1 MDKQEAVKQIEKLAE
16 KLKHSSDSEVR
27 VIAGK
32 LYTILGSLAQFQGL
46 IPVDIDVEAGEIDE
60 SEWLRSAASN
70 PAFDFLKD
78 PEEDIYTLADGK
90 PFND

>member
-1 MDKQEAVKQIEKLAE
+1 MNKQEAVKQIEDLADKLR
-16 KLKHSSDSEVR
+16 HSSDSEVR
-27 VIAGK
+27 LIAGK
-32 LYTILGSLAQFQGL
+32 LYTVLGSLAQLQGL
-46 IPVDIDVEAGEIDE
+46 IPVEIDVEAGEIDE

-70 PAFDFLKD
+70 PAFDFLED

>member
-1 MDKQEAVKQIEKLAE
+1 MNKQEAVKQIEDLADKLR
-16 KLKHSSDSEVR
+16 HSSDSEVR
-27 VIAGK
+27 LIAGK
-32 LYTILGSLAQFQGL
+32 LYTVLGSLAQLQGL
-46 IPVDIDVEAGEIDE
+46 ISVEIDVEAGEIDE

-70 PAFDFLKD
+70 PAFDFLED